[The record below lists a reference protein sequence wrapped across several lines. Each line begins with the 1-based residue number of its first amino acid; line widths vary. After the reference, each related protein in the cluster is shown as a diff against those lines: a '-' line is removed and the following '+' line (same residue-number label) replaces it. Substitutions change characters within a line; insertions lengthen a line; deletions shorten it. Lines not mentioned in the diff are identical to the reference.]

1 MEISNEPFTC
11 SDFGFPGSV
20 FEVWMIL
27 AGKTEDVVINN
38 ISVCVSHKMR
48 SWVEGLLGNHVLFC
62 VWDFVTERERARW
75 IDFLDSEN

>member
-38 ISVCVSHKMR
+38 ISYLTKLE
-48 SWVEGLLGNHVLFC
+48 VE
-62 VWDFVTERERARW
+62 W
-75 IDFLDSEN
+75 